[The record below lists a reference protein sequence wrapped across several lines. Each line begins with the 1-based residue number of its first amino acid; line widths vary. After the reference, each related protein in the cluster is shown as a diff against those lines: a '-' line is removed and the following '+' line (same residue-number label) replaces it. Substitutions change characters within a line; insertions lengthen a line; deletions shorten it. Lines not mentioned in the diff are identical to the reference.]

1 MIAPEPIEV
10 RQPLLDSPE
19 FSYDQ
24 IAILEQALAAG
35 QAADLRVIW
44 QELNSSATSER
55 DLLACGITA
64 FLLADLERAVECLAQ
79 LSESSLGNYYRGS
92 ALVSLLRYDDAVAAF
107 GQAKASGYDSVQCEL
122 LIAGCIRLSGD
133 VDQAEDKLRELAR
146 EAATRAEY
154 SYQMGCVMTDR
165 GDTYGS
171 LEYFERAVDMDP
183 NHSRALFNLA
193 QLNNQLGNDDEA
205 IQLYEQM
212 LAKPPIYSG
221 ALINLGL
228 LYEDRELYGPAAF
241 CFKRVLEAQPNNERA
256 DLYLKDI
263 ESSAEMFYDEDAAR
277 RDKQLEQILQ
287 IPITDFELSARSRN
301 CLERAGIDQLEDLT
315 VMSEEQLLAGK
326 NFGETSLKE
335 IKAILDMH
343 GLKLGQ
349 NVHKKQPEPLYKP
362 EELTPEERALHE
374 ATVSELDLSVRARK
388 CLSRLGI
395 ITVGELV
402 SRSGDELLSVRNFG
416 VTSLNEIREKLQIK
430 NIRLR
435 GD

>member
-1 MIAPEPIEV
+1 MIAPEQFDV
-10 RQPLLDSPE
+10 REPLLSSPE
-19 FSYDQ
+19 FGYDQ
-24 IAILEQALAAG
+24 LAVLQQALTAG
-35 QAADLRVIW
+35 QAAELRVAW
-44 QELNSSATSER
+44 KELDSQASSQR
-55 DLLACGITA
+55 DLLACGVTA
-64 FLLADLERAVECLAQ
+64 FLLANLDRAVECLSQITDSGMA
-79 LSESSLGNYYRGS
+79 SYYLGN
-92 ALVSLLRYDDAVAAF
+92 ALVSLERYDEAIEAF
-107 GQAKASGYDSVQCEL
+107 TQAKKLGYDNVQCDL
-122 LIAGCIRLSGD
+122 LIAGCTRLSGD
-133 VDQAEDKLRELAR
+133 VDQAESQLRELAR
-146 EAATRAEY
+146 DAASRAEY
-154 SYQMGCVMTDR
+154 SYQMGCVMADR

-171 LEYFERAVDMDP
+171 LEHFERAVDMDP

-193 QLNNQLGNDDEA
+193 QLNNQLGNDDDA

-212 LAKPPIYSG
+212 LAKPPVYSG

-241 CFKRVLEAQPNNERA
+241 CFKRVLEAQPNNKRA

-287 IPITDFELSARSRN
+287 IPISDFELSARSRN
-301 CLERAGIDQLEDLT
+301 CLERAGIDRLEDLT
-315 VMSEEQLLAGK
+315 IMSEEQLLAGK

-335 IKAILDMH
+335 IRAILDMH

-349 NVHKKQPEPLYKP
+349 NLHKKQPEPLYKP

-395 ITVGELV
+395 ATIGELV

-416 VTSLNEIREKLQIK
+416 VTSLNEIREKLQLK

>member
-1 MIAPEPIEV
+1 MIAPEQFDIRE
-10 RQPLLDSPE
+10 PLLDSSE
-19 FSYDQ
+19 FDYDQ
-24 IAILEQALAAG
+24 LAVLQQALVAG
-35 QAADLRVIW
+35 QAAELRVAW
-44 QELNSSATSER
+44 RELDARASSPR
-55 DLLACGITA
+55 DLLASGVTA
-64 FLLADLERAVECLAQ
+64 FLLADLNRAVER
-79 LSESSLGNYYRGS
+79 LSQVSDSGMASYYLGNS
-92 ALVSLLRYDDAVAAF
+92 LVSLERYDEAIEAF
-107 GQAKASGYDSVQCEL
+107 NQAKKYGYDNVQCDL
-122 LIAGCIRLSGD
+122 LVAGCTRLSGD
-133 VDQAEDKLRELAR
+133 VDQAENQLRELAR

-193 QLNNQLGNDDEA
+193 QLNNQLGNDDDA

-212 LAKPPIYSG
+212 LAKPPVYSG

-241 CFKRVLEAQPNNERA
+241 CFKRVLEAQPNNKRA
-256 DLYLKDI
+256 NLYLMDI
-263 ESSAEMFYDEDAAR
+263 ESSAEMFYDEDAAK
-277 RDKQLEQILQ
+277 RDKHLEQILQ
-287 IPITDFELSARSRN
+287 IPISDFELSARSRN
-301 CLERAGIDQLEDLT
+301 CLERAGIDRLEDLT
-315 VMSEEQLLAGK
+315 IMSEEQLLAGK

-335 IKAILDMH
+335 IRAILDMH

-349 NVHKKQPEPLYKP
+349 NLHKKQPEPLYKP
-362 EELTPEERALHE
+362 EELTPEERAMHE
-374 ATVSELDLSVRARK
+374 ASVSELDLSVRARK

-395 ITVGELV
+395 SMIGELV

-416 VTSLNEIREKLQIK
+416 VTSLNEIREKLQLK
-430 NIRLR
+430 DIRLR

>member
-1 MIAPEPIEV
+1 MIAAEQFDI
-10 RQPLLDSPE
+10 RGPLLDSPE
-19 FSYDQ
+19 FGYDELAVLQ
-24 IAILEQALAAG
+24 QALAAG
-35 QAADLRVIW
+35 QAAELRVVW
-44 QELNSSATSER
+44 RELDSRASSQR
-55 DLLACGITA
+55 DLLASGVAA
-64 FLLADLERAVECLAQ
+64 FLLADLDRAVECLTQVKDSGMA
-79 LSESSLGNYYRGS
+79 SYYLGN
-92 ALVSLLRYDDAVAAF
+92 ALISLERYDEAIEAF
-107 GQAKASGYDSVQCEL
+107 KQAKKQGYDKVQCDL
-122 LIAGCIRLSGD
+122 LIAGCTRLKGD
-133 VDQAEDKLRELAR
+133 VDAAENQLRELAR

-205 IQLYEQM
+205 VQLYEQM
-212 LAKPPIYSG
+212 LAKPPIYCG
-221 ALINLGL
+221 ALVNLGL

-256 DLYLKDI
+256 KLYLLDI
-263 ESSAEMFYDEDAAR
+263 ESSAEMFYDEDAAK
-277 RDKQLEQILQ
+277 RDKHLEQILQ
-287 IPITDFELSARSRN
+287 IPISDFELSARSRN
-301 CLERAGIDQLEDLT
+301 CLERAGIERLEDLT
-315 VMSEEQLLAGK
+315 LMSEEQLLAGK

-335 IKAILDMH
+335 IRAILDMH

-349 NVHKKQPEPLYKP
+349 NLHKKQPEPLYKP

-374 ATVSELDLSVRARK
+374 ASVSELDLSVRARK

-395 ITVGELV
+395 TTIGELV
-402 SRSGDELLSVRNFG
+402 ARSGDELLSVRNFG
-416 VTSLNEIREKLQIK
+416 VTSLNEIREKLQLKDIK
-430 NIRLR
+430 LR

>member
-1 MIAPEPIEV
+1 
-10 RQPLLDSPE
+10 
-19 FSYDQ
+19 
-24 IAILEQALAAG
+24 
-35 QAADLRVIW
+35 
-44 QELNSSATSER
+44 
-55 DLLACGITA
+55 
-64 FLLADLERAVECLAQ
+64 
-79 LSESSLGNYYRGS
+79 
-92 ALVSLLRYDDAVAAF
+92 
-107 GQAKASGYDSVQCEL
+107 
-122 LIAGCIRLSGD
+122 
-133 VDQAEDKLRELAR
+133 
-146 EAATRAEY
+146 
-154 SYQMGCVMTDR
+154 
-165 GDTYGS
+165 
-171 LEYFERAVDMDP
+171 
-183 NHSRALFNLA
+183 
-193 QLNNQLGNDDEA
+193 
-205 IQLYEQM
+205 YEQM

-241 CFKRVLEAQPNNERA
+241 CFRRVLEAQPNNERA

-349 NVHKKQPEPLYKP
+349 NVHRKQPEPLYKP

-395 ITVGELV
+395 TTVGELV

-430 NIRLR
+430 EIKLQ